1 MSLRLSLPPTFPMD
15 STNSPTQSPTNSET
29 PVDAQ
34 KDGTLSYLFVF
45 VPQREFTSNLVD
57 GLSKHL
63 QSLKS
68 AFSTK
73 GMPCSAGTFAVKPK
87 DLILYYGKGDPGN
100 AARCVDHSLVLISVV
115 LTSVTA

>member
-1 MSLRLSLPPTFPMD
+1 MD
-15 STNSPTQSPTNSET
+15 STHSTTQSPSNFET

-34 KDGTLSYLFVF
+34 KDGTFSYFFVF
-45 VPQREFTSNLVD
+45 VPQTDFTSNLID

-63 QSLKS
+63 ESLKS

-87 DLILYYGKGDPGN
+87 DLILYYGKEDPEN
-100 AARCVDHSLVLISVV
+100 AARCVDHPLAFIIVV